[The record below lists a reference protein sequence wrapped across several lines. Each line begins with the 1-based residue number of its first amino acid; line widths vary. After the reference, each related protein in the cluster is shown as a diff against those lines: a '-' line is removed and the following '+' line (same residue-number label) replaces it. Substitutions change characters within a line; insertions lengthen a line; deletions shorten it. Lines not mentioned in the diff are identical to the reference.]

1 MKKLITI
8 VLALVLCA
16 CTSQPKFVEGT
27 SVQLGAY
34 VPWQSNLYGVELL
47 SYVNGCVV
55 RTPTNMCYEIE
66 RQYTATND
74 WCWGMLKSTE
84 SSNTKVKLKEH

>member
-1 MKKLITI
+1 MKKIVTI
-8 VLALVLCA
+8 VLALFLCG
-16 CTSQPKFVEGT
+16 CSSQPKYVEGT

-34 VPWQSNLYGVELL
+34 IPWQSNIYGVELL

-66 RQYTATND
+66 RQYSLTND

-84 SSNTKVKLKEH
+84 SSNTKVKLK

>member
-1 MKKLITI
+1 MVKKMMLVACAFLIG
-8 VLALVLCA
+8 

-34 VPWQSNLYGVELL
+34 VPWQSNLYGVELI

-55 RTPTNMCYEIE
+55 RTPSNMCYEVE
-66 RQYTATND
+66 RKYSVTND
-74 WCWGMLKSTE
+74 WAWGLLKSVE
-84 SSNTKVKLKEH
+84 SSDTKVKLK

>member
-1 MKKLITI
+1 MKKLIAI
-8 VLALVLCA
+8 VLALMLCA

-34 VPWQSNLYGVELL
+34 VPWQSNLYGVEIM

-55 RTPTNMCYEIE
+55 RTPTNMAYEVE
-66 RQYTATND
+66 RKHSVTNA
-74 WCWGMLKSTE
+74 WCWGILKSVE
-84 SSNTKVKLKEH
+84 HSDTKVKLK

>member
-1 MKKLITI
+1 MNKLIAFI
-8 VLALVLCA
+8 LALLLCG

-34 VPWQSNLYGVELL
+34 VPWQSNLYGVELI

-66 RQYTATND
+66 RKYSVTND
-74 WCWGMLKSTE
+74 WAWGWLKSVE
-84 SSNTKVKLKEH
+84 SSDTKVKLK